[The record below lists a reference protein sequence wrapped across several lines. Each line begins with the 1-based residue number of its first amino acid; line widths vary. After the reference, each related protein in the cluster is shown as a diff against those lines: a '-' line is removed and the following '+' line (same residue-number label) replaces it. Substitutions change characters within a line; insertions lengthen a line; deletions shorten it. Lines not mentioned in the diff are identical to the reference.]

1 MGFLLD
7 EEEFTIAPAIS
18 RQVSMFEVD
27 TKIRGRK
34 VNIEPPRPDN
44 FDLDFLFVSGNTE
57 LIDVI
62 RYDGDILVDSATNII
77 NCFSAEYSSITNN
90 NLIYTDCGGNNAN
103 LPTVSGNSG
112 TVCVKSSTQPYFL
125 NASGGTI
132 TTTNSCANGYSVFI
146 NNNFYGDNLS
156 VIQVNNGD
164 VLKIVVYKEDVTK
177 ESIIKTV
184 VKLL

>member
-1 MGFLLD
+1 
-7 EEEFTIAPAIS
+7 
-18 RQVSMFEVD
+18 MFEVD
-27 TKIRGRK
+27 TRSRGRK
-34 VNIEPPRPDN
+34 VKIEPPRPDN

-57 LIDVI
+57 LVEVM
-62 RYDGDILVDSATNII
+62 RYDADILVDSATNII

-90 NLIYTDCGGNNAN
+90 NLIYTNCSGTTIT

-112 TVCVKSSTQPYFL
+112 TVCVKSSTQPYFS
-125 NASGGTI
+125 NTSGGTI
-132 TTTNSCANGYSVFI
+132 TATDSCANGYSVFI

-156 VIQVNNGD
+156 IIQVNNGD